1 MKYLLAITLLL
12 NTFLIYSQNGP
23 GGVGSSTD
31 NELWLIA
38 ENNCYTDAGIT
49 EGINNSD
56 IQQWNDISDI
66 PHHAVQTTNN
76 RKPVLKTNNANSYAT
91 LHFENGDRIL
101 STLSTPT
108 TGELTFFVVAR
119 FDEFIESNSGV
130 IQGSYSAFSNTN
142 KTVGMW
148 VHNSGKIW
156 GRGIQSNGST
166 KNLPNITVLSTGQF
180 HTLTQDYGGSTI
192 TQFINGTEA
201 GFIGYNNTLR
211 DWSKFGIGSQGSES
225 MNGDIAEVIVF
236 KEHLNATKQIIINN
250 YLSAKYNTALTS
262 NDFYTQDNSGNGDF
276 DHNVAGI
283 GQETA
288 TDNHID
294 SQGTGV
300 IRINTPSA
308 LSDGDYLFW
317 GEETKNP
324 TYDFSSSTEYTERL
338 NSKWRVS
345 KQNDLGTISLSV
357 KGADI
362 DLSGMES
369 CAGVKLIVSNSSDF
383 TTKTTYSMVLSGG
396 TYTASNV
403 NFSDGD
409 YFTFEYF
416 DTIVVDGTKF
426 YNGSGASNVPS
437 TTDQCYKLLVKS
449 TADGTLALT
458 ENAHVREIEV
468 ENGGKLVVNTGLE
481 LKVNNGI
488 ILDGDIRLI
497 GNSQLIQTHTG
508 TSQVTGNGKL
518 YLDKQSN
525 LSNVYQ
531 SGYWS
536 SPVTTSGNTFTI
548 EDAMKDGTT
557 PTSATSIPSNLN
569 FTTGYDGNASTKTI
583 SSYWLAN
590 LTNALDWNRH
600 RSQTASH
607 NVTQGYNMKSLG
619 LNFTFVGKPNDG
631 DYTST
636 VTSGNSS
643 LLGNPYP
650 SAMNA
655 DAFLATNN
663 TLFSTLY
670 FWDGS
675 VDNSNT
681 HVRSA
686 YTGGYATYNGTIGVG
701 FNGGIAPN
709 NRISVGQGFFV
720 DATDNG
726 TIIFNNS
733 HRLYD
738 TSANLYARPTQIPV
752 LRIGLDF
759 SINETET
766 FHRQLAV
773 TFINGTTNGYEPA
786 YDAIMYDMQPSDFAL
801 KVDNQTNDFVI
812 TGIEDY
818 NDTIEIPLHVKL
830 DQQRNMAFSIDAI
843 EGLTPDNI
851 YLKDTYNNQYYN
863 LNDTV
868 NIYLEEGNFTDRFFI
883 VFRNQVANINDVI
896 NNNNVTI
903 IDRTNSIKLKSNL
916 IIKQIQIFNTI
927 GQVIFNKKL
936 NNNQTEIFPS
946 IYKGQFVIIKTKLEN
961 GQEITTK
968 LIKK

>member
-1 MKYLLAITLLL
+1 MKKITLLL
-12 NTFLIYSQNGP
+12 IVLLTIATYSQTGP
-23 GGVGSSTD
+23 GGIGDNNGTSNLVMWLDANTISATNGTTVTNWTDLSGNNFDFSDGNGAVFNNSNINNYSSFSFNGSSNYFEKSFENSLNPNEYTIFAID
-31 NELWLIA
+31 NVTSSNEYKAVFSNRDDPPGNDRSGFILYSRPS
-38 ENNCYTDAGIT
+38 NNNWQFWTGVT
-49 EGINNSD
+49 SD
-56 IQQWNDISDI
+56 WKI
-66 PHHAVQTTNN
+66 TTNN
-76 RKPVLKTNNANSYAT
+76 TSTANNWAFQMINY
-91 LHFENGDRIL
+91 D
-101 STLSTPT
+101 ST
-108 TGELTFFVVAR
+108 
-119 FDEFIESNSGV
+119 SND
-130 IQGSYSAFSNTN
+130 
-142 KTVGMW
+142 
-148 VHNSGKIW
+148 
-156 GRGIQSNGST
+156 
-166 KNLPNITVLSTGQF
+166 KNL
-180 HTLTQDYGGSTI
+180 
-192 TQFINGTEA
+192 FINGNLDA
-201 GFIGYNNTLR
+201 NNNHDMITNLVR
-211 DWSKFGIGSQGSES
+211 PFRIGSGANEGSP
-225 MNGDIAEVIVF
+225 NYYFKGDISEIIMFNRVIN
-236 KEHLNATKQIIINN
+236 ETERIIINN
-250 YLSAKYNTALTS
+250 YISSKYDITLVS

-283 GQETA
+283 GQETS

-294 SQGTGV
+294 SQGTGI

-317 GEETKNP
+317 GEETKDP

-357 KGADI
+357 KETDI

-458 ENAHVREIEV
+458 ENAHVKEIEV

-773 TFINGTTNGYEPA
+773 TFINGATNGYEPA

-801 KVDNQTNDFVI
+801 KVNGQTNDFVI
-812 TGIEDY
+812 TGIENY
-818 NDTIEIPLHVKL
+818 VDTIEIPLYVKL

-883 VFRNQVANINDVI
+883 VFRNQVANITDLI